1 VTEYRIAKPEEQAEL
16 TAFGSMVFSG
26 EDETIDFETLI
37 PKEYAKDRNCAE
49 HHLLALNEQG
59 IRGMVATLPGSMHVG
74 QYTLKTGYVGTVSVH
89 PQARGEGHMKKLMA
103 LSLNRMRENGVDVSM
118 LGGRRQRYAYFGY
131 EPGGYEY
138 HASFRPFTIRQAMTD
153 VEAEGLSFT
162 PIETGKEDEALAL
175 KLQESLPCWVD
186 RKPFGFAAAAA
197 SYHCGAWAAHRN
209 GAFVGYVI
217 ANLEKTSV
225 SELAAIEGCPPE
237 SLVKAWFCQ
246 NELDRLTVTIPGWN
260 RPLLACLNRY
270 AEGMDMT
277 PCEKIQILR
286 YRPVLEAL
294 LTLKSRYVPLADGV
308 LSLGADGQTV
318 TVTVTDGAVQVVDG
332 GDSPWELTHR
342 EMHELLLNPFAVDLQ
357 ERAPR
362 GWFPLPWHTPTADTF

>member
-1 VTEYRIAKPEEQAEL
+1 MTEYRIAKPEEQAEL

-37 PKEYAKDRNCAE
+37 PKEYAKDRSCAG
-49 HHLLALNEQG
+49 HHLLAVNEQG

-103 LSLNRMRENGVDVSM
+103 LSLNRMQENGVDVSV

-175 KLQESLPCWVD
+175 KLQESQPCWVD
-186 RKPFGFAAAAA
+186 RKPFGFGSGRRVLPLRRVGSAPKRHIRRLCDRQSGKNVDFRA
-197 SYHCGAWAAHRN
+197 GRHRRLSA
-209 GAFVGYVI
+209 GSAGQGVV
-217 ANLEKTSV
+217 L
-225 SELAAIEGCPPE
+225 
-237 SLVKAWFCQ
+237 Q

-270 AEGMDMT
+270 AEGMEMT

-294 LTLKSRYVPLADGV
+294 LTLKGHYAPLADGV
-308 LSLGADGQTV
+308 LALEADGQTV
-318 TVTVTDGAVQVVDG
+318 TVTVTDGAVQVADG